1 MLFTECECGE
11 GIIVSWES
19 GDEPGYSRFDCPKC
33 GKICMVELKSL
44 CGETIIL
51 DNEEKFE
58 EFLIEKSLKKPD
70 KK

>member
-1 MLFTECECGE
+1 
-11 GIIVSWES
+11 
-19 GDEPGYSRFDCPKC
+19 
-33 GKICMVELKSL
+33 MVELKSL

-58 EFLIEKSLKKPD
+58 EFLIEKGLKKPD